1 MSRATLHGFGR
12 DGEIYSIND
21 YPNAWHGA
29 IIVWMEM
36 AKKYG
41 IPNAEAVLYDNAV
54 ADKVWGLPSTNKNM
68 TEADRI
74 TMMTTFDRFIVYKQ
88 DFPALIAAMKAS
100 AAWLPEH
107 CHIIKEANDI
117 EKLLDDDN
125 LTAVA
130 WTQTSVADCW
140 GSGEFDENEE
150 SVPYNLNKHT
160 KHHDLFASLRECN
173 ERLFNG

>member
-1 MSRATLHGFGR
+1 MSYTTLHGFNK
-12 DGEIYSIND
+12 DGEIYNINE
-21 YPNAWHGA
+21 YNNAWHGA

-41 IPNAEAVLYDNAV
+41 IPKGEEIVFNDAV
-54 ADKVWGLPSTNKNM
+54 AKQIWGLPFKNEDM

-74 TMMTTFDRFIVYKQ
+74 TMITTFDRFVVYKQ
-88 DFPALIAAMKAS
+88 DFPALITAMKES
-100 AAWLPEH
+100 ATWLPPH
-107 CHIIKEANDI
+107 CHIVKEAEDVEKVMNDEDLI
-117 EKLLDDDN
+117 
-125 LTAVA
+125 AVA

-160 KHHDLFASLRECN
+160 KHINLFESLKECCH
-173 ERLFNG
+173 G